1 MKLPDK
7 QMISVLHKETLS
19 SVSAIESFKKDL
31 LYRKGRLEEIA
42 AKNSGK
48 GIHIGIEQFSN
59 KLLVHDYELSK
70 LLHDFN
76 ENEKNLTR
84 EAKLNGLE
92 APIALCNIHEG
103 LMERYK
109 TAGQLFK
116 AKKNLINSFPACF
129 RLDSPHLYN
138 NLFLQRFY
146 NYYNDENPTYH
157 EDHSLSG

>member
-7 QMISVLHKETLS
+7 QMISVLHKDTLS

-48 GIHIGIEQFSN
+48 DIHVGIEQFHN
-59 KLLVHDYELSK
+59 KFLVHDYELSK

-92 APIALCNIHEG
+92 APLALCRIHMD
-103 LMERYK
+103 LMERYN
-109 TAGQLFK
+109 TAEQLLKELKDDFNK
-116 AKKNLINSFPACF
+116 
-129 RLDSPHLYN
+129 
-138 NLFLQRFY
+138 FLSRV
-146 NYYNDENPTYH
+146 
-157 EDHSLSG
+157 L